1 MRYVALGDL
10 VADCYYKNIG
20 YEKELV
26 KIDGGSSRFN
36 VIANLASRGC
46 KTAVISGCGTDLAG
60 RIALHSLMKLNVDA
74 SFVMRKREA
83 KTRCYHLTVEG
94 DKHVSKRTCPICGN
108 RTWYEPIVS
117 TEYCRKWTGQ
127 KDILILDGLKPE
139 NIPIITNFPNEK
151 VLDIGRTKR
160 LEKLSNRDIL
170 NILQNRNIEI
180 LQLNEIVEKYL
191 MQRFNIEKDNLLD
204 LFKLLGAKFMIV
216 TRGKEGADFVIE
228 NHIIHKSLIYCKTE
242 IDDTGAGDA
251 FFSMFIQK
259 YYENEKKVT
268 RPWVDATFFLANKL
282 TANVVSH
289 LGARGHLY
297 DGYYPEHINNCIC
310 KRD

>member
-20 YEKELV
+20 QDKELI

-36 VIANLASRGC
+36 VIANLAARGNS
-46 KTAVISGCGTDLAG
+46 TYVISGCGQDLVG
-60 RIALHSLMKLNVDA
+60 KIVLNNLRRLNVDT
-74 SFVMRKREA
+74 SFIIRKKNI
-83 KTRCYHLTVEG
+83 KTRAYHLTVEG
-94 DKHVSKRTCPICGN
+94 NKHICTRNCPICGN
-108 RTWYEPIVS
+108 KTWYETPIV
-117 TEYCRKWTGQ
+117 TIKYCRECIEQ
-127 KDILILDGLKPE
+127 DDILILDGLKTE
-139 NIPIITNFPNEK
+139 NIPIITTFSNEK

-160 LEKLSNRDIL
+160 LVNLSNQDIL
-170 NILQNRNIEI
+170 NILQNKNIEI
-180 LQLNEIVEKYL
+180 LQLNESVALYL
-191 MQRFNIEKDNLLD
+191 MQRYGIEDLLSLFNM
-204 LFKLLGAKFMIV
+204 LGPKFMIV
-216 TRGKEGADFVIE
+216 TRGKEGADFIVK
-228 NHIIHKSLIYCKTE
+228 NHIIHKTLIHCQRE

-259 YYENEKKVT
+259 YYDNSKKVT
-268 RPWVDATFFLANKL
+268 RKWIDETFLLANDL
-282 TANVVSH
+282 TTNVVSH